1 MKYFI
6 DFEATQYNHE
16 IISVGCIREDGKTF
30 YSLVKPKKLNSLTKF
45 ITELTGITKEMLQE
59 EEQSDEVFSKFY
71 DWLVEDSG
79 YLEFYCYGNCDIDFL
94 KKNLK
99 DRTSTFKSQA
109 ALSLMA
115 MNLVDYSEI
124 VKKHFGLI
132 KCIALKKVADYF
144 GLEENIIV
152 HNALDDAIMLKK
164 VFDGINNQTEING
177 IPFPEYMGIPTF
189 LGTIDFEKYYIQRG
203 EVIYNSME
211 EAVDW
216 AKWEMLKNG
225 IKNFNENN
233 ISKKIIHAINTKK
246 LYFNQKWIAK
256 IRGIDS
262 NDGN

>member
-1 MKYFI
+1 MVSHF
-6 DFEATQYNHE
+6 
-16 IISVGCIREDGKTF
+16 
-30 YSLVKPKKLNSLTKF
+30 LN
-45 ITELTGITKEMLQE
+45 I
-59 EEQSDEVFSKFY
+59 
-71 DWLVEDSG
+71 W
-79 YLEFYCYGNCDIDFL
+79 EF
-94 KKNLK
+94 
-99 DRTSTFKSQA
+99 Q
-109 ALSLMA
+109 
-115 MNLVDYSEI
+115 
-124 VKKHFGLI
+124 
-132 KCIALKKVADYF
+132 
-144 GLEENIIV
+144 
-152 HNALDDAIMLKK
+152 
-164 VFDGINNQTEING
+164 
-177 IPFPEYMGIPTF
+177 P